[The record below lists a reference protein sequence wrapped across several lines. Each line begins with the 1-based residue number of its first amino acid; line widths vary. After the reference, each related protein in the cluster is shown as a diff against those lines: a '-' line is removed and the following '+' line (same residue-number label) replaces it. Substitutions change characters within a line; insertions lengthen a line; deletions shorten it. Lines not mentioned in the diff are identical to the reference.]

1 MQHNKKNAPTTSK
14 RKVESGKRFLSGTS
28 DVDVPSLKFFHW
40 SYYAEVHWNIHRNK
54 IVKGFI
60 ENQMDSEE
68 HSYFLK
74 INRKRAIH
82 CRPRVEERIISKYSL
97 VNRRKKTTDVKIIF
111 FFISLHGSFC
121 TGMMMSKIRLS
132 VKKLRLLSLLSNK
145 QTQFSI
151 IIFLSVYIKEGG
163 KIWFLK
169 LKAIVNNTLFSIHDA
184 NTTEMPTV

>member
-1 MQHNKKNAPTTSK
+1 MTIAHFISYAPIHSELTPCTRNRDPKTHQNPLPAHLGQWVLEDLIRKRRKNINLQKKIKKPQCSTIKKVASKNAPTTSK

-40 SYYAEVHWNIHRNK
+40 SYYPEVHWNIHRNK

-74 INRKRAIH
+74 INGKRAIH

-97 VNRRKKTTDVKIIF
+97 VNRRKKPQ
-111 FFISLHGSFC
+111 
-121 TGMMMSKIRLS
+121 MWR
-132 VKKLRLLSLLSNK
+132 
-145 QTQFSI
+145 
-151 IIFLSVYIKEGG
+151 
-163 KIWFLK
+163 
-169 LKAIVNNTLFSIHDA
+169 
-184 NTTEMPTV
+184 

>member
-14 RKVESGKRFLSGTS
+14 RKVESGKRFLSGSS

-82 CRPRVEERIISKYSL
+82 CRPRVEERIITKYSL

-151 IIFLSVYIKEGG
+151 IMACRFVNGRPVYLDNNFKYFCLFI
-163 KIWFLK
+163 LR
-169 LKAIVNNTLFSIHDA
+169 KAEKFDF
-184 NTTEMPTV
+184 